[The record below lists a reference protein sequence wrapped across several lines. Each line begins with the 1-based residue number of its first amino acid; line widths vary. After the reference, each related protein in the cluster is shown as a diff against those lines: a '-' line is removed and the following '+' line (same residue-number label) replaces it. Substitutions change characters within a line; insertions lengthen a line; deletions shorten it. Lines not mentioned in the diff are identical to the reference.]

1 MKMSKVMSIRLPEE
15 DLKLVNE
22 LAQDEDMEKSA
33 AVRQLIRSGRIYLA
47 ITKYQEGKISLG
59 RAAGMAYMS
68 LSNFMEL
75 LSNLGIESKIERN
88 DYIEGLKHLKEVF

>member
-1 MKMSKVMSIRLPEE
+1 MSIRLPEE
-15 DLKLVNE
+15 DLKLVEE

-33 AVRQLIRSGRIYLA
+33 AVRELIRSGRIYLA

-59 RAAGMAYMS
+59 RAAVMADMS

-88 DYIEGLKHLKEVF
+88 DYLEGLKHLKEVF